1 MTTPDI
7 RPVTDPEARLPVC
20 SVSCPQWDHIC
31 SGYCLLGEEGDCGDL
46 CPHAVR
52 RMAIELEQAKA
63 LIARLPL
70 DAVGKPLIPSVDS
83 VWIVCEGG
91 AGWMEDVGHDD
102 GVCSYRTL
110 AFHGDHW
117 AFEIGCETAWWDGQV
132 YLEKSDAEAAQG
144 AEE

>member
-52 RMAIELEQAKA
+52 RMARELDEAKA
-63 LIARLPL
+63 GLALLAEGWWVDNTQCVDFDMVRYV
-70 DAVGKPLIPSVDS
+70 DAMDLRQALKK
-83 VWIVCEGG
+83 ER
-91 AGWMEDVGHDD
+91 EN
-102 GVCSYRTL
+102 
-110 AFHGDHW
+110 
-117 AFEIGCETAWWDGQV
+117 ETYQH
-132 YLEKSDAEAAQG
+132 
-144 AEE
+144 